1 MKRYQLLLLMVSC
14 LISIPCFQAQ
24 ARYYDARTGRF
35 LQTDPKVHKF
45 LGWSPYNYALDNPLK
60 YIDPDGNDVAFH
72 ESARNNPN
80 FNKMLSLYM
89 KTQLGSDQMKRFE
102 GDHNVLVVYT
112 VGNMSKSSKETI
124 GAVTDWKTRAWEDS
138 RQADQV
144 VIGSE
149 EMGIKDQSFQNDGK
163 TVITV
168 TLDEKIL
175 GSASTEKSA
184 ETLYHEGKAHIEYS
198 RDKGDLTGSA
208 FDADT
213 EHKKYGTDGV
223 SPVKKG
229 SPADQFIKQ
238 VKAARKEEEKQ
249 Q

>member
-1 MKRYQLLLLMVSC
+1 MKSSRQFLFIVLCWFMMPTYH
-14 LISIPCFQAQ
+14 AE

-35 LQTDPKVHKF
+35 LQTDPKAHKF

-72 ESARNNPN
+72 ESARNNPD
-80 FNKMLSLYM
+80 FNKMLGLYM
-89 KTQLGSDQMKRFE
+89 KTQLGSEQMKRLE

-112 VGNMSKSSKETI
+112 VGDMSKSSGESI
-124 GAVTDWKTRAWEDS
+124 GAVTDWKTRPWEDS

-149 EMGIKDQSFQNDGK
+149 EMGIKDQNFQNDGK

-168 TLDEKIL
+168 TLDATIL
-175 GSASTEKSA
+175 GSAPTEKSA
-184 ETLYHEGKAHIEYS
+184 ETMYHEGKAHIEYN
-198 RDKGDLTGSA
+198 RDKGDLSGTA
-208 FDADT
+208 VDTKT

-229 SPADQFIKQ
+229 SPADQFDRQ
-238 VKAARKEEEKQ
+238 VREVKRKEKDQ
-249 Q
+249 K